1 MQGLHLNAVFH
12 HVVAADEVLLEV
24 VLDGGAVVAV
34 GALEGLLSGV
44 CAQVAGQVRAQE
56 ESLRAVGTLVAGPER
71 VAGQGSRPHRRLA
84 AAALKHGHTKF
95 RGKIISTVTYLR
107 DLYSRAGDGMDRE
120 GR

>member
-1 MQGLHLNAVFH
+1 MLH

-44 CAQVAGQVRAQE
+44 RAKVAGQVRAQE
-56 ESLRAVGTLVAGPER
+56 ESLRAVGTLVTGPER

-95 RGKIISTVTYLR
+95 RR
-107 DLYSRAGDGMDRE
+107 RNNFDRHLPV
-120 GR
+120 